1 MWLSLISLL
10 FLALQIAQL
19 PLTEGISAMFFLPT
33 KVTQNMTLIEESLTS
48 EFVHDVDK
56 ELKTVH
62 AVLSLPKLKLNHE
75 EALGS
80 TLKETSMCITPSFAG
95 CQGSK
100 QWSSCFLLSEYE
112 AGGLL
117 SHLHPGLLSFLSHPS
132 SKLIQYCW
140 DCGWSSVKQV
150 EAASPCSPKK
160 TLPKQLPVLMDHI
173 SRAAPPSAIH
183 AFS

>member
-1 MWLSLISLL
+1 MWLFLFCLL

-75 EALGS
+75 EALGN
-80 TLKETSMCITPSFAG
+80 TLKETSMCITPPLQAARAQSSGQVASCSQNMKLVG
-95 CQGSK
+95 C
-100 QWSSCFLLSEYE
+100 
-112 AGGLL
+112 
-117 SHLHPGLLSFLSHPS
+117 
-132 SKLIQYCW
+132 
-140 DCGWSSVKQV
+140 
-150 EAASPCSPKK
+150 
-160 TLPKQLPVLMDHI
+160 
-173 SRAAPPSAIH
+173 
-183 AFS
+183 